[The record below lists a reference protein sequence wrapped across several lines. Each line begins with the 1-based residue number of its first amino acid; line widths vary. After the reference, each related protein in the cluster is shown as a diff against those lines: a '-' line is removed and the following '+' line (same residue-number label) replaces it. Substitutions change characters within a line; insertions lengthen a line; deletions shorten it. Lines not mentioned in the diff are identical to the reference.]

1 MAPAGLVLAGENVN
15 GDFLRGLMV
24 FGVPVGTDQYVR
36 FKLNEVADQI
46 ISDAKKVQEVLASE
60 RQAPWSALRLSISSR
75 FGYFQQ
81 NVHPS
86 LCEPVSARLDAALW
100 QSLEAG
106 ADFKIPRGR
115 EPGGLPLEIPAVPLL
130 HVLNKVLEA
139 VRPKS
144 TRAAWAWKQQ
154 DKVSSAWLLCLPGV
168 SINRYNSRTL
178 L

>member
-60 RQAPWSALRLSISSR
+60 RQAPWSALRLSISRR

-81 NVHPS
+81 HVHPS
-86 LCEPVSARLDAALW
+86 LCEPVSVRLDAALW
-100 QSLEAG
+100 
-106 ADFKIPRGR
+106 
-115 EPGGLPLEIPAVPLL
+115 
-130 HVLNKVLEA
+130 
-139 VRPKS
+139 
-144 TRAAWAWKQQ
+144 
-154 DKVSSAWLLCLPGV
+154 
-168 SINRYNSRTL
+168 
-178 L
+178 